1 MTYFCMVIYVTKWQN
16 RDMTKLTEI
25 ATYLGKENWDMTF
38 ISNPTTVN
46 YLTGFAMDPH
56 ERILGLMIFPDREP
70 LLFTPE
76 LEVEKAKAHVN
87 FDVIGYADS
96 ENPWA
101 KIKSHL
107 VGRQIKTIAVE
118 YDHLIL
124 SKSDGLKSVFDGIS
138 FNNLTPL
145 INRMR
150 LIKSEDEI
158 QKMIVAGEYADR
170 CFDIGFRFAASE
182 SGLTEMDVVAK
193 IEFEM
198 KRQDISEMS
207 FDTMV
212 LTGARAANPHGVPE
226 AVTIQQN
233 KLLLFDLGVMSNG
246 YASDASRTI
255 SIGQPSDFDRK
266 IYEITREAQQAAF
279 DFVKPGVTAFEVDK
293 VARDVIT
300 KAGYG
305 EYFTHRTGHG
315 IGMDVHEFPSIG
327 GSEDITIEKGMCFS
341 IEPGIY
347 IPNQVGV
354 RIEDCLYVTETG
366 AKSFTQTSKDLL
378 IF

>member
-1 MTYFCMVIYVTKWQN
+1 MAILIAKWQN
-16 RDMTKLTEI
+16 RSMTKLKKIAEYLTE
-25 ATYLGKENWDMTF
+25 KKWDMTF
-38 ISNPTTVN
+38 ITNPTTVN

-56 ERILGLMIFPDREP
+56 ERIMGLMIFPDRAP

-76 LEVEKAKAHVN
+76 LEVEKAKTYVD

-96 ENPWA
+96 ENPWI
-101 KIKSHL
+101 KIHAQLSH
-107 VGRQIKTIAVE
+107 QNIKTIAVE
-118 YDHLIL
+118 FDHLIL
-124 SKSDGLKSVFDGIS
+124 SKSDGLKSVFSDIT
-138 FNNLTPL
+138 FTNLSPY
-145 INRMR
+145 INQLR
-150 LIKSEDEI
+150 LIKSDDEI
-158 QKMIVAGEYADR
+158 QKMIKAGQYADR
-170 CFDIGFRFAASE
+170 CFDIGFEFAASQKHI
-182 SGLTEMDVVAK
+182 TEMDVVAK

-198 KRQDISEMS
+198 KRQGISEMS
-207 FDTMV
+207 FETMV

-226 AVTIQQN
+226 PVDIQPN
-233 KLLLFDLGVMSNG
+233 KLLLFDLGVMSQG

-266 IYEITREAQQAAF
+266 IYDITREAQQAAF
-279 DFVKPGVTAFEVDK
+279 DFVKPGVTAFEIDQ
-293 VARDVIT
+293 VARDIIT

-347 IPNQVGV
+347 IPNKVGV

-366 AKSFTQTSKDLL
+366 AKSFTQTPKDLL
-378 IF
+378 IY

>member
-1 MTYFCMVIYVTKWQN
+1 
-16 RDMTKLTEI
+16 MTKLTQI
-25 ATYLGKENWDMTF
+25 ATYLGKQNWDMTF
-38 ISNPTTVN
+38 ITNPTTVQ

-56 ERILGLMIFPDREP
+56 ERILGLMIFPDQAP
-70 LLFTPE
+70 LMLTPE
-76 LEVEKAKAHVN
+76 LEVEKAKSYVS
-87 FDVIGYADS
+87 FDVIGYADH
-96 ENPWA
+96 ENPWQ
-101 KIKSHL
+101 KISKQLS
-107 VGRQIKTIAVE
+107 GRHIKIIAVE

-124 SKSDGLKSVFDGIS
+124 SKSDGLKSVFDAVD
-138 FNNLTPL
+138 FVNLTPY

-150 LIKSEDEI
+150 LIKSDDEI
-158 QKMIVAGEYADR
+158 QKMTIAGDFADK
-170 CFDIGFRFAASE
+170 CFEIGFQYAASQN
-182 SGLTEMDVVAK
+182 GLTEMDVVAK
-193 IEFEM
+193 IEYEM
-198 KRQDISEMS
+198 KRQGISEMS

-212 LTGARAANPHGVPE
+212 LTGERAANPHGVPSPI
-226 AVTIQQN
+226 AIQAN

-255 SIGQPSDFDRK
+255 AIGKPSDFDRQ

-305 EYFTHRTGHG
+305 DYFTHRTGHG
-315 IGMDVHEFPSIG
+315 IGMDVHEYPSIG
-327 GSEDITIEKGMCFS
+327 GSEDLIIEKGMCFS

-347 IPNQVGV
+347 IPHQVGV
-354 RIEDCLYVTETG
+354 RIEDCIYVTETG
-366 AKSFTQTSKDLL
+366 ANSFTNTSKELL

>member
-1 MTYFCMVIYVTKWQN
+1 
-16 RDMTKLTEI
+16 MTKLQKITN
-25 ATYLGKENWDMTF
+25 YLNQQEWDMTF
-38 ISNPTTVN
+38 ITNPTTVN

-56 ERILGLMIFPDREP
+56 ERILGLMVFPDRAP
-70 LLFTPE
+70 IMLTPE
-76 LEVEKAKAHVN
+76 LEVEKAKTHVS

-96 ENPWA
+96 ENPWE
-101 KIKSHL
+101 KIATKL
-107 VGRQIKTIAVE
+107 KGYRVKTIAAE
-118 YDHLIL
+118 FDHLIL
-124 SKSDGLKSVFDGIS
+124 SKSDGLKSVFNEVS
-138 FNNLTPL
+138 FKNLTPL
-145 INRMR
+145 INQMR
-150 LIKSEDEI
+150 LFKTADEI
-158 QKMIVAGEYADR
+158 QKMVVAGDYADK
-170 CFDIGFRFAASE
+170 CFDIGFKFAASE
-182 SGLTEMDVVAK
+182 KDLTEMDVVAK

-198 KRQDISEMS
+198 KRQGISEMS

-226 AVTIQQN
+226 AVAIQQN

-255 SIGQPSDFDRK
+255 AIGQPTDFDRK
-266 IYEITREAQQAAF
+266 IYEITRQAQQAAL

-293 VARDVIT
+293 VARDIIT

-315 IGMDVHEFPSIG
+315 IGMDVHEYPSIG
-327 GSEDITIEKGMCFS
+327 GSEDITIETGMCFS
-341 IEPGIY
+341 VEPGIY

-354 RIEDCLYVTETG
+354 RIEDCLYVTATG
-366 AKSFTQTSKDLL
+366 AESLTHTPKDLL

>member
-1 MTYFCMVIYVTKWQN
+1 
-16 RDMTKLTEI
+16 MTKLQKITN
-25 ATYLGKENWDMTF
+25 YLNQQEWDMTF
-38 ISNPTTVN
+38 ITNPTTVN

-56 ERILGLMIFPDREP
+56 ERILGLMVFPDREP
-70 LLFTPE
+70 IMLTPE
-76 LEVEKAKAHVN
+76 LEVEKAKTHVS

-96 ENPWA
+96 ENPWE
-101 KIKSHL
+101 KIATNLK
-107 VGRQIKTIAVE
+107 GYRIKTIAAE
-118 YDHLIL
+118 FDHLIL
-124 SKSDGLKSVFDGIS
+124 SKSDGLKSVFNEVS
-138 FNNLTPL
+138 FKNLTPL
-145 INRMR
+145 INQMR
-150 LIKSEDEI
+150 LFKTADEI
-158 QKMIVAGEYADR
+158 QKMVVAGDYADK
-170 CFDIGFRFAASE
+170 CFDIGFKFATSE
-182 SGLTEMDVVAK
+182 KDLTEMDVVAK

-198 KRQDISEMS
+198 KRQGISEMS

-226 AVTIQQN
+226 AVAIQQN

-255 SIGQPSDFDRK
+255 AIGQPTDFDRK
-266 IYEITREAQQAAF
+266 IYEITRQAQQAAL

-293 VARDVIT
+293 VARDIIT

-315 IGMDVHEFPSIG
+315 IGMDVHEYPSIG
-327 GSEDITIEKGMCFS
+327 GSEDITIETGMCFS
-341 IEPGIY
+341 VEPGIY

-354 RIEDCLYVTETG
+354 RIEDCLYVTATG
-366 AKSFTQTSKDLL
+366 AESLTHSAKDLL

>member
-1 MTYFCMVIYVTKWQN
+1 MAILITKWQN
-16 RDMTKLTEI
+16 RSMSKLKKIVE
-25 ATYLGKENWDMTF
+25 YLTIKNWDMTF
-38 ISNPTTVN
+38 ITNPTTVN

-56 ERILGLMIFPDREP
+56 ERIMGLMIFPDREP
-70 LLFTPE
+70 ILFTPE
-76 LEVEKAKAHVN
+76 LEVEKARTYVD
-87 FDVIGYADS
+87 FDVVGYADS
-96 ENPWA
+96 ENPWV
-101 KIKSHL
+101 KIHAQLK
-107 VGRQIKTIAVE
+107 RQSINTIAVE
-118 YDHLIL
+118 FDHLIL
-124 SKSDGLKSVFDGIS
+124 SKSDGLKSVF
-138 FNNLTPL
+138 NNIHFTNLSPY
-145 INRMR
+145 INQLR
-150 LIKSEDEI
+150 LIKSDDEI
-158 QKMIVAGEYADR
+158 QKMIKAGQYADR
-170 CFDIGFRFAASE
+170 CFDIGFEFAASKKHI
-182 SGLTEMDVVAK
+182 TEMDVVAK

-198 KRQDISEMS
+198 KRQGISEMS
-207 FDTMV
+207 FETMV

-226 AVTIQQN
+226 PFEIEHN
-233 KLLLFDLGVMSNG
+233 KLLLFDLGVMSQG

-266 IYEITREAQQAAF
+266 IYDITRQAQQAAF
-279 DFVKPGVTAFEVDK
+279 EFVKPGVTAFEIDQ
-293 VARDVIT
+293 VARDIIT

-378 IF
+378 IY

>member
-1 MTYFCMVIYVTKWQN
+1 
-16 RDMTKLTEI
+16 MTKLQKI
-25 ATYLGKENWDMTF
+25 ATYLDTQNWDMTF
-38 ISNPTTVN
+38 ITNPTTVN
-46 YLTGFAMDPH
+46 YLTGFSMDPH
-56 ERILGLMIFPDREP
+56 ERILGLMVFPDRAP
-70 LLFTPE
+70 LLLTPE
-76 LEVEKAKAHVN
+76 LEVEKAKSYVD

-101 KIKSHL
+101 KISSHL
-107 VGRQIKTIAVE
+107 IGRNIKTIAVE
-118 YDHLIL
+118 FDHLIL
-124 SKSDGLKSVFDGIS
+124 SKSDGLKSVFDGVT
-138 FNNLTPL
+138 FANLTPL

-150 LIKSEDEI
+150 LIKSADEI
-158 QKMIVAGEYADR
+158 QKMIVAGDYADK
-170 CFDIGFRFAASE
+170 CFEIGFQFAASE
-182 SGLTEMDVVAK
+182 KGLTEMDVVAK

-198 KRQDISEMS
+198 KRQGISEMS

-212 LTGARAANPHGVPE
+212 LSGARAANPHGVPE
-226 AVTIQQN
+226 AVAIQQN

-246 YASDASRTI
+246 YASDATRTI
-255 SIGQPSDFDRK
+255 AIGQPTDFDRQ
-266 IYEITREAQQAAF
+266 IYDITREAQETALA
-279 DFVKPGVTAFEVDK
+279 FVKPGVTAFEVDK

-347 IPNQVGV
+347 IPDQVGV
-354 RIEDCLYVTETG
+354 RIEDCLYVTDTG
-366 AKSFTQTSKDLL
+366 AESFTKTSKELL
-378 IF
+378 VF

>member
-1 MTYFCMVIYVTKWQN
+1 MDILATKWQN
-16 RDMTKLTEI
+16 RSMTKLKKI
-25 ATYLGKENWDMTF
+25 AALLNANKWDMTF
-38 ISNPTTVN
+38 ITNPTTVN

-56 ERILGLMIFPDREP
+56 ERIMGLMIFPDRAP

-76 LEVEKAKAHVN
+76 LEVEKAKSYVN

-96 ENPWA
+96 ENPWI
-101 KIKSHL
+101 KIKAQLSK
-107 VGRQIKTIAVE
+107 QNIKTIAVE
-118 YDHLIL
+118 FDHLIL
-124 SKSDGLKSVFDGIS
+124 NKSDGLKSVFDNIS
-138 FNNLTPL
+138 FTNLTPY
-145 INRMR
+145 INQMR
-150 LIKSEDEI
+150 LIKSHDEI
-158 QKMIVAGEYADR
+158 QKMITSGQYADR
-170 CFDIGFRFAASE
+170 CFNIGFEFAASRNK
-182 SGLTEMDVVAK
+182 LTEMDVVAK

-198 KRQDISEMS
+198 KRQGISEMS
-207 FDTMV
+207 FETMV

-226 AVTIQQN
+226 PVEIQEN
-233 KLLLFDLGVMSNG
+233 KLLLFDLGVMSEG

-266 IYEITREAQQAAF
+266 IYDITRQAQQAAF
-279 DFVKPGVTAFEVDK
+279 DFVKPGVTAFEIDQ
-293 VARDVIT
+293 VARDIIT
-300 KAGYG
+300 RAGYG

-366 AKSFTQTSKDLL
+366 AKSLTQTSKDLL
-378 IF
+378 VY